1 MKRNTMPP
9 DEKTL
14 LEIIKL
20 TPLVSIDLIIYNPLG
35 EVLLGLR
42 RNRPARSTWFVPGGR
57 IRKDER
63 IPQALQRIARV
74 ELGIELD
81 PRKTHF
87 FGVYEHLYED
97 NFAGEHGISTH
108 YVVLAHEIHLQ
119 GEMNISGDDQHTQ
132 FRWWQIIDLL
142 SAPDVHTNTKA
153 YFTQ

>member
-14 LEIIKL
+14 LEVIKH

-57 IRKDER
+57 IRKDEH

-81 PRKTHF
+81 PRKARF

-132 FRWWQIIDLL
+132 LKWWQITDLL

-153 YFTQ
+153 YFTR

>member
-1 MKRNTMPP
+1 MPP

-14 LEIIKL
+14 LEIIKH
-20 TPLVSIDLIIYNPLG
+20 TPLVSIDLIIYNPNR

-42 RNRPARSTWFVPGGR
+42 RNRPARNTWFVPGGR

-74 ELGIELD
+74 ELGMGLD
-81 PRKTHF
+81 PCQARF

-97 NFAGEHGISTH
+97 NFVGEQGISTH
-108 YVVLAHEIHLQ
+108 YIVLAHEIRLT
-119 GEMNISGDDQHTQ
+119 GEIAISGDDQHAQ
-132 FRWWQIIDLL
+132 FKWWQITDLL